1 MSIHNL
7 QTENAHKTVIKM
19 HKISNHEMNTTC
31 RVYGVQSGVMNSMG
45 LIPMYRLVPIYE
57 YM

>member
-31 RVYGVQSGVMNSMG
+31 RVSGVQSGEMNSMG
-45 LIPMYRLVPIYE
+45 LIPMYRLVPIFE
-57 YM
+57 